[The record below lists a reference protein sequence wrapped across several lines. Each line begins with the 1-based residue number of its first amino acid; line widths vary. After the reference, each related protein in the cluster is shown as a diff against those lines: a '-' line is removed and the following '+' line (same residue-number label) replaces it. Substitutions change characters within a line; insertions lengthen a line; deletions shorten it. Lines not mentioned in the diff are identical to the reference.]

1 MVKQFNWVGSMAVA
15 LGIGLTSA
23 VQADITFSHVIQGT
37 PLDLSVAKKP
47 NPDTVVIDDAFD
59 QFKKT
64 GSNPYNCNE
73 QAIKQGVDMYLSA
86 CSGCHGHEAEGK
98 LGPGLLDDYW
108 TYPQNKT
115 DKGLFESMFGGAN
128 GMMGPQYVNLS
139 NDDMLQIMAWI
150 RDIYTGKPKKAKWLK
165 HKASSCP
172 ADTMAKLKA
181 QAKKMK
187 SKKSASH

>member
-1 MVKQFNWVGSMAVA
+1 MVKRFNLTGFAAVSFT
-15 LGIGLTSA
+15 LGLLMVSS

-37 PLDLSVAKKP
+37 PLDLSVARKP
-47 NPDTVVIDDAFD
+47 NPDTVLMKDAFD

-64 GSNPYNCNE
+64 GSNPYNCHE
-73 QAIKQGVDMYLSA
+73 AAIKQGHNLYLSA

-98 LGPGLLDDYW
+98 IGPGLLDDYW

-139 NDDMLQIMAWI
+139 NDDMLQIMAWT
-150 RDIYTGKPKKAKWLK
+150 RDIYQGKAKWLK
-165 HKASSCP
+165 HKDSSCP
-172 ADTMAKLKA
+172 ADTLANLKA
-181 QAKKMK
+181 KIKKMK
-187 SKKSASH
+187 SDKKASH